1 MSEYKEPFMMVMKFA
16 DAKVPEFKTDRY
28 NNWVSYGTNG
38 DWHNRYPDY
47 LLHLYNKSA
56 KHNAIINGKLTYII
70 GKGFTTDI
78 PKATD
83 WAKSVNDAGESLDQ
97 VMKKAALDV
106 EIYGGCRLQVVPKK
120 AGGYNLYHADFGK
133 FRTSIDGKTFFYK
146 NNWKGGSRETPIE
159 YPAFY
164 EGIEQA
170 SIIAYNEYRPGMDVY
185 PLPGYLGAN
194 NYIETDIEISKYYL
208 SAIQNGMIPSKLI
221 QFFNGTPADEKKEN
235 IEKRFTKK
243 FTGSEN
249 AGKIIIVFNDKK
261 EHEVKID
268 DLSATDLDKH
278 FQEMDKTVQQNIFS
292 GHQITSPMLF
302 GIKEAGQLGGT
313 TELTNAYDIFKN
325 TYVANKQA
333 NLEAFVKYFS
343 GALGYPAEWKIQEVD
358 PIGFQYADAGTLK
371 GLVPDAWLFEKL
383 GIDAEKYLP
392 APAPGATGEVNQAL
406 KALSGKEN
414 INLMRIIRQFGQGK
428 INEQQARTM
437 LRGGYGLSE
446 EDMSTMLGIEAQ
458 FSTEEDVCM
467 MFDSVG
473 SSRADYTI
481 IHSKPYDFK
490 GTLQEF
496 EQQLSFAMGFAE
508 TVDTKDKRI
517 LELIQKD
524 TKVTVIDLATA
535 IGDTEQE
542 VTERI
547 NTMQEKGFIKGG
559 EGSRVLTK
567 PLSEIAKVPATSVQ
581 IRYSYE
587 KKPGVSGAAI
597 IPTSRPFCRKLIEL
611 DKMYSRAEIEQV
623 SSRVGYS
630 VFDRSGGFWN
640 NDGTI
645 ETSCRHT
652 WKVNLVYEKRKA

>member
-1 MSEYKEPFMMVMKFA
+1 MSDYKEPVMMVLKFA

-28 NNWVSYGTNG
+28 NDWVSYGSNG
-38 DWHNRYPDY
+38 VWNNRYPDY

-70 GKGFTTDI
+70 GKGFSTDT
-78 PKATD
+78 PQAAE
-83 WAKSVNDAGESLDQ
+83 WAKKVNDAGESLDQ
-97 VMKKAALDV
+97 VMKKALQDI
-106 EIYGGCRLQVVPKK
+106 EIYGGCRLQVVPKIN
-120 AGGYNLYHADFGK
+120 GGYNLYHADFGK
-133 FRTSIDGKTFFYK
+133 FRTSINGQVFYYK
-146 NNWKGGSRETPIE
+146 NKWEQGSREKVIE
-159 YPAFY
+159 YPAFVP
-164 EGIEQA
+164 GIDKA

-208 SAIQNGMIPSKLI
+208 SAIQNGMMPSKLI
-221 QFFNGTPADEKKEN
+221 QFFNGTPPDEKKKN
-235 IEKRFTKK
+235 IEDRFTKK
-243 FTGSEN
+243 FSGSEN
-249 AGKIIIVFNDKK
+249 AGKIVMVFNDKK

-268 DLSATDLDKH
+268 DLSASELDKH

-313 TELTNAYDIFKN
+313 AEIMNAYEIFKN
-325 TYVANKQA
+325 TYVSNKQKNA
-333 NLEAFVKYFS
+333 EDFTGFVS
-343 GALGYPAEWKIQEVD
+343 AALGYPAEWKIQQVD
-358 PIGFQYADAGTLK
+358 PIGFQFSDAEKLK
-371 GLVPDAWLFEKL
+371 DIVPQNWLLEKL
-383 GIDAEKYLP
+383 GIDADKYQP
-392 APAPGATGEVNQAL
+392 QPAPGQTGQVNQAL

-414 INLMRIIRQFGQGK
+414 INLMRIIRQYGQGK
-428 INEQQARTM
+428 LTEQQARTM
-437 LRGGYGLSE
+437 LGSGYGLTPE
-446 EDMSTMLGIEAQ
+446 EMNAMLGIEAQ
-458 FSTEEDVCM
+458 FSSEEDVCM

-473 SSRADYTI
+473 TPRTDYTI
-481 IHSKPYDFK
+481 IHSKPYDYK

-496 EQQLSFAMGFAE
+496 EEQLAFAMSFAE

-524 TKVTVIDLATA
+524 PKVTVIDLATA

-542 VTERI
+542 VTDRI
-547 NTMQEKGFIKGG
+547 NTMQEKGFISGA
-559 EGSRVLTK
+559 EGNRTLSK

-581 IRYSYE
+581 IRYTYE
-587 KKPGVSGAAI
+587 KKPGVSGAAVI
-597 IPTSRPFCRKLIEL
+597 ATTRPFCRKLIEL
-611 DKMYSRAEIEQV
+611 DKMYSRAEIEQI

-640 NDGTI
+640 NNGEI

-652 WKVNLVYEKRKA
+652 WKVNLVYEKRKP